1 MNRIRHPMYLFSG
14 RRLTCDF
21 EHNVVAPLYQSA
33 TGLPRPRKVDHRM
46 LVGMV
51 EDEPGQAQPNE
62 EFHGF
67 FLYYLDFH
75 HSNQS
80 RLINGSEMRC
90 SIRWI
95 PMWICSTIA
104 SLMCIA
110 IHLILLIIFFLFSS
124 KYFSTI
130 YFNILCAITG
140 CPFFFS
146 HPRSHSLASL
156 IEHLPSLMLPPLA
169 EQLPFPPPHSQRQ
182 PANPIVACYPSRWCH
197 NLSRIHLN
205 RSFARLEEDRSET
218 GPWTSCGQRQYPG

>member
-1 MNRIRHPMYLFSG
+1 MYLFSG

-33 TGLPRPRKVDHRM
+33 KGLPRPRKVDHRM

-51 EDEPGQAQPNE
+51 EDEHGQAQPNK

-67 FLYYLDFH
+67 ILYCLEFH
-75 HSNQS
+75 HGNQPY
-80 RLINGSEMRC
+80 LIIGYEIYCNINM
-90 SIRWI
+90 IA
-95 PMWICSTIA
+95 MWICSAIA
-104 SLMCIA
+104 SHMCMA
-110 IHLILLIIFFLFSS
+110 IHLILLIIIFLFSS
-124 KYFSTI
+124 KYFSII

-182 PANPIVACYPSRWCH
+182 PANPIVACYPSHGRH
-197 NLSRIHLN
+197 
-205 RSFARLEEDRSET
+205 
-218 GPWTSCGQRQYPG
+218 